1 MKKLNLALIGCGK
14 LSEVIA
20 RAVKDGILPEYE
32 LVGAFSRD
40 ESVTNSFT
48 KKFGGIACKSIDAL
62 IALKADY
69 TVEAARVEA
78 VKEYSEKVISS
89 GSNLIVLSIGAFADI
104 DFYKKIE
111 EIACKNNKKVY
122 LPSGAI
128 GGLDVIRTAALMG
141 EVSSSINVKKPP
153 RALLNTALY
162 KDELQNLQ
170 GEELLFSGKASDA
183 IKLLPTHVNVA
194 IALSLASN
202 GPDDTHI
209 EISAMDNAVGDKFT
223 INVKG
228 EGIKIKVQIDPESSL
243 IAGWS
248 VVSVLKNITSPI
260 VF

>member
-1 MKKLNLALIGCGK
+1 MKKLKLALIGCGK
-14 LSEVIA
+14 LSEVVGKA
-20 RAVKDGILPEYE
+20 ANDGILEEYE
-32 LVGAFSRD
+32 LVGVFSRD
-40 ESVTNSFT
+40 ENATNNFT
-48 KKFGGIACKSIDAL
+48 NKFGGMACKSIEEL
-62 IALKADY
+62 MNLKADY
-69 TVEAARVEA
+69 TVEAATVEA

-89 GSNLIVLSIGAFADI
+89 GSNLIVLSIGAFADTG
-104 DFYKKIE
+104 FYNKIK
-111 EIACKNNKKVY
+111 EIANKNNKKVY

-128 GGLDVIRTAALMG
+128 GGLDIIRTVALMG

-170 GEELLFSGKASDA
+170 GEELLFSGTASDA

-202 GPDDTHI
+202 GPEDTYI
-209 EISAMDNAVGDKFT
+209 EISAMDNVVGDKFT
-223 INVKG
+223 IKVKG
-228 EGIKIKVQIDPESSL
+228 EGINIEVKIDPDSSL
-243 IAGWS
+243 VAGWS